1 MTVNLPK
8 EQQVIQEALQ
18 ILYAHMTPLK
28 VARFITAC
36 QLGAGDYLQTK
47 DELFAGE
54 TVDSLYEKIQT
65 FERDKQNNAS

>member
-36 QLGAGDYLQTK
+36 QLGVGDYLQTK

-54 TVDSLYEKIQT
+54 TVDSLYEKIQA
-65 FERDKQNNAS
+65 FERDKQINAS

>member
-1 MTVNLPK
+1 MKVNLPK

-36 QLGAGDYLQTK
+36 QLGEGDYLQTK
-47 DELFAGE
+47 DELFVDE
-54 TVDSLYEKIQT
+54 TVDSLCDKIKA
-65 FERDKQNNAS
+65 FKQSK

>member
-1 MTVNLPK
+1 MTVNVPK

-36 QLGAGDYLQTK
+36 QLGTGDYLQTK

-54 TVDSLYEKIQT
+54 TVDSLYEKIEA
-65 FERDKQNNAS
+65 FERHKQHNAT

>member
-8 EQQVIQEALQ
+8 EQQVIQEALK

-54 TVDSLYEKIQT
+54 TVDSLYEKIQA
-65 FERDKQNNAS
+65 FERDKQNTDE